1 MGIDKTKTSVITK
14 IKKYDTYWKVSLE
27 NRDGGRVYITDYELN
42 LKIGERVWYTMREFT
57 EKPSKYQTIVYKVLK
72 LGTNPKI
79 FEISR
84 NIHKLQSV
92 INYLQESL
100 NTMKEC
106 EVDDGK
112 Q

>member
-1 MGIDKTKTSVITK
+1 MKKSIIKN
-14 IKKYDTYWKVSLE
+14 IKKHDTYWKVSLE
-27 NRDGGRVYITDYELN
+27 NGEGGRVYITDYELN
-42 LKIGERVWYTMREFT
+42 LKVGERVWYTMREFT
-57 EKPSKYQTIVYKVLK
+57 EKPSKYETVVYRVLK

-106 EVDDGK
+106 EVDNGK